1 MFSNHFCS
9 LHLGI
14 WSTDFIMETLSM
26 DMKLLLE
33 APSPEKTASLFP
45 LVTCDEN
52 PAVDSGA
59 DSWGAG
65 GRQGLILILEEA
77 TSP

>member
-1 MFSNHFCS
+1 
-9 LHLGI
+9 
-14 WSTDFIMETLSM
+14 METLSL
-26 DMKLLLE
+26 DVKLHLE

-59 DSWGAG
+59 DSRGVG
-65 GRQGLILILEEA
+65 GRHSLILIPKEA